1 MRRGSGGED
10 TQGSVCR
17 DPGPGPGPPAGDIT
31 DRETDKRTGREMLR
45 KVSNT
50 KDRRKPQKHLSVGS
64 VIIPRFI
71 TKQGKEHLRIA
82 INLRNKKMIAKFEVL
97 IND

>member
-17 DPGPGPGPPAGDIT
+17 DPGPGRASPAGDIT
-31 DRETDKRTGREMLR
+31 DREKDTARETLR

-50 KDRRKPQKHLSVGS
+50 KDRRKPRKHLSVGS

-71 TKQGKEHLRIA
+71 MKQGKEHLRIA
-82 INLRNKKMIAKFEVL
+82 VNLRNQKMIAKFEVL